1 MMTLLIAYLL
11 GTALGVSPCHPTG
24 GVEGGCAWGPPGV
37 LGEEVPQG
45 RDGITQGRDGS
56 TLHLLLLHQGAVEL
70 QILQLKLRELAK
82 RPGGR

>member
-1 MMTLLIAYLL
+1 MCFWLMMASLIAYLL
-11 GTALGVSPCHPTG
+11 GTALRVSSCHPTG

-45 RDGITQGRDGS
+45 RDGITI
-56 TLHLLLLHQGAVEL
+56 HLLLLHQGAVEL
-70 QILQLKLRELAK
+70 QILQLKLRELAI